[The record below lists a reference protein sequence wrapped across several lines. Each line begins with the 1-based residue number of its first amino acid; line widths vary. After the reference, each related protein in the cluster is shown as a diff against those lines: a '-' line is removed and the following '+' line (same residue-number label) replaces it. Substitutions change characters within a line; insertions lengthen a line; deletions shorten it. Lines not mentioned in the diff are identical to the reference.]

1 MPLKKDSGQGGDIM
15 RRALQLA
22 MFIAATLGS
31 LICVPPSPAAAQDAV
46 ADFYRGKQVSVL
58 VGSSPGGSASLYAQ
72 ALARH
77 MGRYLPGSPTFIVQH
92 VPGAGGLVAANTVAN
107 TVPRDGTAFA
117 ITSRT
122 TAIEPLLG
130 NKNAKFDGR
139 LFNWIGTANVEYTT
153 CFAWHTAAV
162 KTLQDA
168 MTKELIVAGT
178 GADATE
184 VVWPKAAN
192 KLIGTRFKIVLGYP
206 GSTEMLLALERGEV
220 AGNCGLGWTFIKLR
234 KADWLRDRKI
244 NILFQWSLRKHPDLP
259 DIPLII
265 DATKTPQ
272 DRKVFEFLLATQDMG
287 RPFFA
292 PPGVPAD
299 RVDALRAAFAQTLKD
314 PQFLADADKMGLEVQ
329 HVGGEQVQKLV
340 ETIYASPGE
349 VIARA
354 KAAAE

>member
-1 MPLKKDSGQGGDIM
+1 M
-15 RRALQLA
+15 RTAFEPA
-22 MFIAATLGS
+22 VFT
-31 LICVPPSPAAAQDAV
+31 AAALCLASLPCAAQNPV
-46 ADFYRGKQVSVL
+46 ADFYKGKQVSVL

-77 MGRYLPGSPTFIVQH
+77 MGRYLPGSPNFIVQH
-92 VPGAGGLVAANTVAN
+92 VPGAGGLVVAN
-107 TVPRDGTAFA
+107 TVVRDGTAFA

-130 NKNAKFDGR
+130 NRNAKFDGR
-139 LFNWIGTANVEYTT
+139 QFHWIGTANVEYTT
-153 CFAWHTAAV
+153 CLAWHTAAV

-168 MTKELIVAGT
+168 MTRELIVAGT

-220 AGNCGLGWTFIKLR
+220 EGNCGLGWTFVKLR
-234 KADWLRDRKI
+234 KADWLRDKKI
-244 NILFQWSLRKHPDLP
+244 NILFQWSLHKHPDLP
-259 DIPLII
+259 GVPLII
-265 DATKTPQ
+265 DSTKTPE
-272 DRKVFEFLLATQDMG
+272 DRKVFEFLLATQEMG

-292 PPGVPAD
+292 PPGVPAE
-299 RVDALRAAFAQTLKD
+299 RVAALRAAFAQTLQD
-314 PQFLADADKMGLEVQ
+314 PQFLADADRMGVEVQ
-329 HVGGEQVQKLV
+329 HVGGERIQKLV
-340 ETIYASPGE
+340 ERIYASPPE

>member
-1 MPLKKDSGQGGDIM
+1 M
-15 RRALQLA
+15 RSTMTLTLFCAA
-22 MFIAATLGS
+22 SCIAS
-31 LICVPPSPAAAQDAV
+31 LPCAAQDPV
-46 ADFYRGKQVSVL
+46 ADFYKGRQVSVL
-58 VGSSPGGSASLYAQ
+58 VGASAGGSASLYAQ

-77 MGRYLPGSPTFIVQH
+77 MGRYLPGGPSFVVQH
-92 VPGAGGLVAANTVAN
+92 MPGAGGLVVAN
-107 TVPRDGTAFA
+107 TIANTAPRDGTAFA

-130 NKNAKFDGR
+130 NRNAKFDGR
-139 LFNWIGTANVEYTT
+139 QLHWIGTANVEYTT

-162 KTLQDA
+162 KTLADV
-168 MTKELIVAGT
+168 MTRELIVAGT

-220 AGNCGLGWTFIKLR
+220 EGNCGLGWTYVKLR
-234 KADWLRDRKI
+234 KADWLRQKKI
-244 NILFQWSLRKHPDLP
+244 NILFQWSLHKHPDLP
-259 DIPLII
+259 DVPLII
-265 DATKTPQ
+265 DSTRTGE

-292 PPGVPAD
+292 PPGVPAE
-299 RVDALRAAFAQTLKD
+299 RVAALRAAFAQTLSD
-314 PQFLADADKMGLEVQ
+314 PQFLADADKMGIEVQ
-329 HVGGEQVQKLV
+329 HVGGEQVQALV
-340 ETIYASPGE
+340 ERIYASPPD

>member
-1 MPLKKDSGQGGDIM
+1 M
-15 RRALQLA
+15 RPACKLA
-22 MFIAATLGS
+22 ACLAAAIVAATP
-31 LICVPPSPAAAQDAV
+31 CAAQDAV
-46 ADFYRGKQVSVL
+46 ADFYRGRQVSVL

-77 MGRYLPGSPTFIVQH
+77 MGRYLPGAPAFVVQH
-92 VPGAGGLVAANTVAN
+92 MPGAGGLVVANTVAN
-107 TVPRDGTAFA
+107 TAPRDGTAFA

-130 NKNAKFDGR
+130 NRNAKFDGR
-139 LFNWIGTANVEYTT
+139 QLAWLGTANVEYTT

-162 KTLQDA
+162 RTLQDT
-168 MTKELIVAGT
+168 MTRELIVAGT

-220 AGNCGLGWTFIKLR
+220 EGNCGLGWTFLKLR
-234 KADWLRDRKI
+234 KAGWLRDRKI
-244 NILFQWSLRKHPDLP
+244 NILFQWSLRKHPDLLEV
-259 DIPLII
+259 PLLV
-265 DATKTPQ
+265 DATRTPD
-272 DRKVFEFLLATQDMG
+272 DRKVFEFLLAPQDMG

-292 PPGVPAD
+292 PPGVPAE
-299 RVDALRAAFAQTLKD
+299 RLQALRDAFAQTLKD
-314 PQFLADADKMGLEVQ
+314 PQFLADADKMGIEVQ
-329 HVGGEQVQKLV
+329 VVRGEEVQALV
-340 ETIYASPGE
+340 ERIYAAPPD